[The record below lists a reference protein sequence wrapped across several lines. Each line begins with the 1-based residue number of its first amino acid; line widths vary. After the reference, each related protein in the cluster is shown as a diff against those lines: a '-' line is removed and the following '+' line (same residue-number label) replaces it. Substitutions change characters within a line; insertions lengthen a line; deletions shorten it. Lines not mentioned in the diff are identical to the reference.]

1 MRKLLAEMVAQVL
14 ARCGQEWHQ
23 VLARGLQRSQVMP
36 WGVVE
41 ERTLLLEVEDWMIL

>member
-23 VLARGLQRSQVMP
+23 VLARGLRSQVMR

-41 ERTLLLEVEDWMIL
+41 ERTPLLEVEDWMIL